1 MTTRTG
7 KRSAEPPPW
16 LDESKNHPRI
26 ITCWGQGGADRISN
40 IAEYV
45 KNAAIAYTRDSFV
58 FEEYPIN
65 KSLVLAQYLGQYDPN
80 RASLNKNQIDI
91 TASYLFSL
99 KCLEIH
105 NHQAYMQLSMEESL
119 QDLIITLWSDPNLIV
134 LNLTVPLGYFP
145 KKQSYDLYARLM
157 ERCKDRV
164 VRFNVNIKNLQLY
177 TAQGGPYQLVGL
189 GPVVVWA
196 SEADQRQ
203 LDHHGHHLEEETA
216 EAEVQEESAR
226 SRLMFA
232 AFRQISSNQGML
244 RQSLRASQED
254 PAVVGALLAQ
264 DQRGL
269 MRGDQR
275 DPTESEENQAS
286 FWPAATSTPVR
297 TGGSGLIK
305 YADLAYPRQE
315 RRPGAAAQERERD
328 NQATETSPALPV
340 RVIELLQTVRSLFE
354 DRTQQAVDTVGRR
367 WVDAGT
373 DRSVQD
379 PELYM
384 FLMNTYI
391 KVLHS
396 QAFSGLLHDSVARAF
411 ANKSPDSGLLR
422 ARLERDLS
430 RLDNEE
436 LNRLPSQLRQVVLDT
451 TTAADQ
457 LSNPQPA
464 EVSARETGARP
475 KGQNFRDPRTP
486 QTGPQSR
493 GSDPSNQTHEEKI
506 NDIMGAA
513 KKNEMEELVRRQ
525 ARLRR
530 ELLELDDEIQD
541 KTETK
546 TAGGRPETNQE
557 REREDPNKIE
567 VVDEET
573 INLGE
578 NKEENHYQHVEEE
591 SEAEEVDPNDVTG
604 RLPPLRRPKLN

>member
-58 FEEYPIN
+58 FEEYPID

-91 TASYLFSL
+91 TASYLFYL
-99 KCLEIH
+99 KGLEIH

-275 DPTESEENQAS
+275 DPTDSEENQAS
-286 FWPAATSTPVR
+286 FWPAATSTPV
-297 TGGSGLIK
+297 
-305 YADLAYPRQE
+305 
-315 RRPGAAAQERERD
+315 
-328 NQATETSPALPV
+328 
-340 RVIELLQTVRSLFE
+340 QT
-354 DRTQQAVDTVGRR
+354 
-367 WVDAGT
+367 
-373 DRSVQD
+373 
-379 PELYM
+379 
-384 FLMNTYI
+384 
-391 KVLHS
+391 
-396 QAFSGLLHDSVARAF
+396 
-411 ANKSPDSGLLR
+411 
-422 ARLERDLS
+422 
-430 RLDNEE
+430 
-436 LNRLPSQLRQVVLDT
+436 
-451 TTAADQ
+451 
-457 LSNPQPA
+457 
-464 EVSARETGARP
+464 
-475 KGQNFRDPRTP
+475 
-486 QTGPQSR
+486 
-493 GSDPSNQTHEEKI
+493 
-506 NDIMGAA
+506 
-513 KKNEMEELVRRQ
+513 
-525 ARLRR
+525 
-530 ELLELDDEIQD
+530 
-541 KTETK
+541 
-546 TAGGRPETNQE
+546 
-557 REREDPNKIE
+557 
-567 VVDEET
+567 
-573 INLGE
+573 
-578 NKEENHYQHVEEE
+578 
-591 SEAEEVDPNDVTG
+591 
-604 RLPPLRRPKLN
+604 

>member
-7 KRSAEPPPW
+7 KKSAEPPPW

-80 RASLNKNQIDI
+80 RASLNKTQIDI

-99 KCLEIH
+99 KGLEIH

-297 TGGSGLIK
+297 TRGSGLT
-305 YADLAYPRQE
+305 YAELSYPRQE
-315 RRPGAAAQERERD
+315 RRPGAAAQE
-328 NQATETSPALPV
+328 TSP
-340 RVIELLQTVRSLFE
+340 
-354 DRTQQAVDTVGRR
+354 D
-367 WVDAGT
+367 
-373 DRSVQD
+373 
-379 PELYM
+379 
-384 FLMNTYI
+384 
-391 KVLHS
+391 
-396 QAFSGLLHDSVARAF
+396 
-411 ANKSPDSGLLR
+411 
-422 ARLERDLS
+422 
-430 RLDNEE
+430 
-436 LNRLPSQLRQVVLDT
+436 
-451 TTAADQ
+451 
-457 LSNPQPA
+457 
-464 EVSARETGARP
+464 ARP
-475 KGQNFRDPRTP
+475 TLQNRD
-486 QTGPQSR
+486 
-493 GSDPSNQTHEEKI
+493 
-506 NDIMGAA
+506 
-513 KKNEMEELVRRQ
+513 
-525 ARLRR
+525 
-530 ELLELDDEIQD
+530 
-541 KTETK
+541 
-546 TAGGRPETNQE
+546 
-557 REREDPNKIE
+557 
-567 VVDEET
+567 
-573 INLGE
+573 
-578 NKEENHYQHVEEE
+578 
-591 SEAEEVDPNDVTG
+591 
-604 RLPPLRRPKLN
+604 

>member
-7 KRSAEPPPW
+7 KRSAEPPW

-58 FEEYPIN
+58 FEEYPID

-80 RASLNKNQIDI
+80 RASLNKTQIDI

-99 KCLEIH
+99 KGLEIH
-105 NHQAYMQLSMEESL
+105 DHQAYMQLSMEESL

-297 TGGSGLIK
+297 TGGSGLTK
-305 YADLAYPRQE
+305 YAELSYPRQE

-464 EVSARETGARP
+464 EVSARETGDRP

-493 GSDPSNQTHEEKI
+493 GSDPSNQTQEEKI

-567 VVDEET
+567 VVAEET

>member
-7 KRSAEPPPW
+7 KKSAEPPPW

-80 RASLNKNQIDI
+80 RASLNKTQIDI

-99 KCLEIH
+99 KGLEIH

-315 RRPGAAAQERERD
+315 RRPGGAAQERERD

-411 ANKSPDSGLLR
+411 ANKSPESGLLR
-422 ARLERDLS
+422 ARLDRDLS

-475 KGQNFRDPRTP
+475 KGQNIRDSRTP
-486 QTGPQSR
+486 QIGPQSR
-493 GSDPSNQTHEEKI
+493 GSDPSNQTQEEKI

-513 KKNEMEELVRRQ
+513 KKNEVEELVRRQ

-567 VVDEET
+567 VVAEET